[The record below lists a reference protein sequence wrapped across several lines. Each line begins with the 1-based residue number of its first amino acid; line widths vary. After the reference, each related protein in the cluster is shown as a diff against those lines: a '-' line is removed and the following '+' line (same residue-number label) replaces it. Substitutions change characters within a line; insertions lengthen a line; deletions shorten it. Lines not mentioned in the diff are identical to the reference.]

1 MTKLAPRITNQ
12 QKSNTMAVS
21 RFGVSL
27 EEELLTALDK
37 YVEENNFANRSQAIR
52 FLIEK
57 NLVEQK
63 WKCDNIVAGAV
74 VLVYSCHKMD
84 IRNRSSEIQ
93 YLYRDTVIG
102 LQQFNLNDENCMEI
116 IAIKGTSSRLTE
128 LSDKLISIKGIKHGK
143 LIMSRTE

>member
-1 MTKLAPRITNQ
+1 M
-12 QKSNTMAVS
+12 SVS

-27 EEELLTALDK
+27 EEELLSALDR
-37 YVEENNFANRSQAIR
+37 YVTENNFANRSQAIR

-63 WKCDNIVAGAV
+63 WKCDNLVAGAV
-74 VLVYSCHKMD
+74 VMVYSCQKFE
-84 IRNRSSEIQ
+84 IRTRSSELQ
-93 YLYRDTVIG
+93 FQYRDVVIG

-116 IAIKGTSSRLTE
+116 IAVKGTSSRLTE
-128 LSDKLISIKGIKHGK
+128 LSDKLVSLKGIKHGK

>member
-1 MTKLAPRITNQ
+1 
-12 QKSNTMAVS
+12 MAVS

-37 YVEENNFANRSQAIR
+37 YVTENNFSNRSQAIR
-52 FLIEK
+52 YLIEK

-84 IRNRSSEIQ
+84 IRNRSAEIQ

-116 IAIKGTSSRLTE
+116 IAIKGISSRLTE

>member
-1 MTKLAPRITNQ
+1 
-12 QKSNTMAVS
+12 MAVS